1 MICSFETVARPAL
14 NLSAPALRAV
24 AANHGTLT
32 VAHAVES
39 LRQLYPGLK
48 MGLTDAADARHGWI
62 EPSGRSVVNLRHAGL
77 DTPFHEA
84 GHLWEAVVENTLP
97 APQYDAM
104 LDELADSPYHE
115 RARQR
120 YPELDR
126 RQQLREGLVQL
137 LGEQAAAEFARPTRL
152 GPGQG
157 QMSPGQ
163 GLAALARRFW
173 ARLRP
178 ALDPLLGPRGREEP
192 PLVLRSLGDVL
203 SQGVEALVRTP
214 SPYLVPKLAAQLLRG
229 TLDQRGATAPSI
241 QNPQH
246 LLEFISGQDAST
258 SVRHLETRAKGLLA
272 KARSRKGALYFELD
286 AESGL
291 GRKQKYAIKGKTE
304 AEQLA
309 AVTETLTKI
318 GQAHRQQLTTDA
330 LDFFQRPEAER
341 ARLLRGDFGRE
352 SELVLN
358 GGFDLSE
365 EQREQ
370 RRLYYQEMQNLFPS
384 FQPGDEVLLY
394 TPANAGDLYNPA
406 VDSGSLMLH
415 RQKTKDPATGQEK
428 TVLALASLTDGPLGE
443 TVKHRSF
450 LAGIYDSRG
459 LSGVFNNLAVRFG
472 HEVKLSNTHEN
483 RQKMQVLLAAMH
495 LKKLGYEVA
504 ALSVG
509 KFNPQRARENQVMRL
524 FPTEHLQVIDK
535 LGRLPAVRQALQ
547 ASGEQGQYLLGLLD
561 EPGLRNPNHYCQDY
575 LSFLSQHYQQAG
587 PNPQAIR
594 GALGEYYQQKSAAS
608 VLALDQAIRRRQRQL
623 IRQSNFAG
631 DQNPEFVMLGQ
642 ALVELAGIKYH
653 LNPWHVI
660 DAATEKFT
668 SFLRNDNP
676 IIQYFVK
683 RWDDT
688 WYNVSQQFM
697 GLQDEHQRVTAALH
711 QDYQSRHSLVAA
723 REHLAEASQAKYYED
738 LFQKQTVPFVNK
750 DGQLEQREINS
761 HRLIL
766 PASAEFKSLS
776 GAQQAYVRWALKAVK
791 ERVTAVERMKREQSG
806 QDLKAGEL
814 EQWYQ
819 EHWGD
824 GRIPVIQAGV
834 WQSVLKGDLAYA
846 TEEHLRGLLEDNP
859 RFHDQQQDHE
869 DRLNDYILTQSNDD
883 VRHKLLGLEP
893 DDEDSKKLQLR
904 AADGEQVQNRIEGD
918 LRRTMNVVL
927 MQTLKHEYQ
936 QGLEVDQ
943 KVGIALIRHHEHITG
958 LLRHSG
964 QVSVGAEGETTS
976 QTEQL
981 FLKMSRQ
988 LWLGRKN
995 QGMGHG
1001 LEKALYT
1008 ALSAA
1013 GSLATST
1020 ILLANVMVPVQSF
1033 LSQTLGTLL
1042 PQALARQGFEGPGAA
1057 PTAAHVAAAIK
1068 EVATP
1073 ANWPKLEA
1081 LAAQLG
1087 VVRHGE
1093 YDLLGMRQHTG
1104 EPFRI
1109 FSGETF
1115 YSLDRWGET
1124 ATRMAVLVAMLK
1136 QQGIYDCY
1144 QFESEAQ
1151 GGGRLTYDVA
1161 RDRQVRG
1168 NQVVD
1173 TLRDNLVKEGVL
1185 KAGEPLDRAYDGRLR
1200 RTLEMVM
1207 VDVMGGYSPL
1217 GQTVLGATAGGNIVR
1232 RLAGFL
1238 PARVERAMQ
1247 GRHQSENRGDYD
1259 QQSGEWVPEEEVGQ
1273 AQSWAKLISLMWTQ
1287 SGGLLS
1293 RYQAVKSG
1301 GDLSAADKLNLRT
1314 LNANFALAAM
1324 FATASYAATAA
1335 WAEENKRR
1343 KRSVALRLL
1352 DSLISET
1359 FAFENFRMLLGK
1371 AASPVIELAMMKN
1384 LMDGVSNIIM
1394 PGGDA
1399 TRGWHQIGSRVG
1411 ALRTLDM
1418 VTGAGQDGAA
1428 KAAR

>member
-1 MICSFETVARPAL
+1 MICTLETVARPAL
-14 NLSAPALRAV
+14 SLNSPALRAV
-24 AANHGTLT
+24 AQNHGTLT
-32 VAHAVES
+32 VAHAVDA
-39 LRQLYPGLK
+39 LRQLYPGLN
-48 MGLTDAADARHGWI
+48 MGLTDVADSRHGWI

-84 GHLWEAVVENTLP
+84 GHLWEAVVENALP
-97 APQYDAM
+97 SGQYDAM
-104 LDELADSPYHE
+104 LEELADTPYHE
-115 RARQR
+115 RATQR
-120 YPELDR
+120 YPELAR

-137 LGEQAAAEFARPTRL
+137 LGEQAAAEFVRQARL
-152 GPGQG
+152 APGQ
-157 QMSPGQ
+157 GQ

-173 ARLRP
+173 ARLRT
-178 ALDPLLGPRGREEP
+178 ALDPLLGSQGREEP

-214 SPYLVPKLAAQLLRG
+214 SPYLVPKLAAGLLRG

-246 LLEFISGQDAST
+246 LLEFISGQDASA
-258 SVRHLETRAKGLLA
+258 SQRHIETRAKGLLA

-286 AESGL
+286 ADSGL
-291 GRKQKYAIKGKTE
+291 GRKQKYSIKGKTD
-304 AEQLA
+304 AEQMA
-309 AVTETLTKI
+309 SVTETLTKI

-330 LDFFQRPEAER
+330 IDFFQRPEAER

-352 SELVLN
+352 SDMLQN
-358 GGFDLSE
+358 GGRDLTD

-370 RRLYYQEMQNLFPS
+370 RRLYYQEMQQLFPS

-394 TPANAGDLYNPA
+394 TKENAGDLYNPA
-406 VDSGSLMLH
+406 VDSGSLVLH
-415 RQKTKDPATGQEK
+415 RQKTSDPATGQEK

-450 LAGIYDSRG
+450 LAGIYDPKG

-495 LKKLGYEVA
+495 LKKLGYDVA
-504 ALSVG
+504 ALAVG
-509 KFNPQRARENQVMRL
+509 KFNQQRARENQVMRL
-524 FPTEHLQVIDK
+524 FPTEHLQVVEK
-535 LGRLPAVRQALQ
+535 MGKLPAVRQALQ

-561 EPGLRNPNHYCQDY
+561 EAALRDPNAYCQDY
-575 LSFLSQHYQQAG
+575 LGFLSQHYQQAG

-594 GALGEYYQQKSAAS
+594 HALGEYYQQKSAAS

-623 IRQSNFAG
+623 IKQSNFSG
-631 DQNPEFVMLGQ
+631 DKNPEFVMLGQ

-676 IIQYFVK
+676 IVQYFVK

-697 GLQDEHQRVTAALH
+697 GLQDEHQKVTEALH
-711 QDYQSRHSLVAA
+711 KDYQGRHALVAA

-738 LFQKQTVPFVNK
+738 LFQKQTVSFVTK
-750 DGQLEQREINS
+750 EGDLEQREINT
-761 HRLIL
+761 HKLIL
-766 PASAEFKSLS
+766 PTSAEFKGLS
-776 GAQQAYVRWALKAVK
+776 GAQQAYIRWALKAVK

-806 QDLKAGEL
+806 QDVKPAEL

-819 EHWGD
+819 ETWGD

-834 WQSVLKGDLAYA
+834 WQSVLKGDIAYA
-846 TEEHLRGLLEDNP
+846 TEEHLRGLFEDNP

-927 MQTLKHEYQ
+927 MQTLKHEFQ

-943 KVGIALIRHHEHITG
+943 KVGIALIRNHEHITG

-964 QVSVGAEGETTS
+964 QTSVGAEGETTS

-1042 PQALARQGFEGPGAA
+1042 PQALARQGFDGPGAA
-1057 PTAAHVAAAIK
+1057 PTAANVASAIK

-1073 ANWPKLEA
+1073 GNWPKLEA
-1081 LAAQLG
+1081 LAQQLG

-1104 EPFRI
+1104 EPFRV

-1124 ATRMAVLVAMLK
+1124 ATRMAVMVAVLK

-1144 QFESEAQ
+1144 KFEPGAQ
-1151 GGGRLTYDVA
+1151 GESGQLSYDVA
-1161 RDRQVRG
+1161 LDRRVRG
-1168 NQVVD
+1168 DKVVD
-1173 TLRDNLVKEGVL
+1173 TLRDNLIKEGVL
-1185 KAGEPLDRAYDGRLR
+1185 KAGQHLDRAYDGRLR

-1238 PARVERAMQ
+1238 PARIERAMQ
-1247 GRHQSENRGDYD
+1247 GRHQSENRGNYD
-1259 QQSGEWVPEEEVGQ
+1259 QQGDWQPEEEVGQ
-1273 AQSWAKLISLMWTQ
+1273 VQSWLKLVSLMWTQ
-1287 SGGLLS
+1287 SGGLLT
-1293 RYQAVKSG
+1293 RYNNVKSG
-1301 GDLSAADKLNLRT
+1301 TDLTPADKLNLRMI
-1314 LNANFALAAM
+1314 NANLSLAAA

-1343 KRSVALRLL
+1343 KRAMALRLL
-1352 DSLISET
+1352 DSLIMET

-1384 LMDGVSNIIM
+1384 TLDGISNVIM

-1399 TRGWHQIGSRVG
+1399 SRGWHQIGSRVG
-1411 ALRTLDM
+1411 ALRTVDL
-1418 VTGAGQDGAA
+1418 VTGALQDGAE
-1428 KAAR
+1428 KATK